1 MNVIGGSQNIINEYL
16 NYILVIDDKLVWK
29 LYVVKFIVFI
39 HSITL
44 YLLMYVVKVVLIA
57 FGLAEMGF
65 L

>member
-1 MNVIGGSQNIINEYL
+1 MNIQITWWQISLEAICCKIYS
-16 NYILVIDDKLVWK
+16 
-29 LYVVKFIVFI
+29 I